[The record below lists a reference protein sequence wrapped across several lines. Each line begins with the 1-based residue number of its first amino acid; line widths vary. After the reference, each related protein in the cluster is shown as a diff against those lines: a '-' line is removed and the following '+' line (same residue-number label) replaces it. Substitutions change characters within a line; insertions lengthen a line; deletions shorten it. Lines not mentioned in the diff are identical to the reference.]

1 MVDVRTNLLKNRP
14 TLSEKDYQ
22 KEQKYL
28 RWSVTSSVFVVVV
41 VIALSI
47 WNLVLSSQLSKIE
60 QSLASKLKD
69 MQGLTKASSQQIYLK
84 SRLNLVTGFLKGRS
98 FVRESLQKIL
108 SINIAD
114 THIVDLSFISETTM
128 SVQYNATNA
137 SSLKELLSFYETNTD
152 YFTQVVSRGITRS
165 ADGTYQI
172 AMELTMPKDS
182 K

>member
-22 KEQKYL
+22 REQKYL

-47 WNLVLSSQLSKIE
+47 WNFVLSSQLSKIE
-60 QSLASKLKD
+60 DSLLVKSKD

-98 FVRESLQKIL
+98 FVREALQKVL
-108 SINIAD
+108 SINIVD
-114 THIVDLSFISETTM
+114 THIVDLSFINETTM
-128 SVQYNATNA
+128 GVQYSATNA
-137 SSLKELLSFYETNTD
+137 SSLKQLLSYYEVDTN
-152 YFTQVVSRGITRS
+152 YFTQVISRGITRS
-165 ADGTYQI
+165 TDGAYQI
-172 AMELTMPKDS
+172 SMELTLPKDTN
-182 K
+182 